1 MVADPNGKQAF
12 RTNYNIYISFYSEN
26 GMDIA
31 IQTKFID
38 VNEFRKKNMLSKV
51 DNFTPHID
59 EALAEQ
65 MSLELRMGYESRRA
79 SY

>member
-1 MVADPNGKQAF
+1 
-12 RTNYNIYISFYSEN
+12 
-26 GMDIA
+26 MDIA

-38 VNEFRKKNMLSKV
+38 VNEFRKKNMQRKV

-65 MSLELRMGYESRRA
+65 MSSELRMGYESRRA